1 MTKLF
6 LLPLSA
12 LLATVI
18 SHAQPAS
25 SAGYPWNG
33 DVEIVVEKTALR
45 GEMALRIRIP
55 GWVRGAVVPSD
66 LYTYADDVSLGYSV
80 LLNGEKV
87 EGELVNG
94 YFVIA
99 RKWKKGDK
107 VSVHFDMEPRVV
119 KAHAAVAADQGRIA
133 VERGPVV
140 YCRVAGQR
148 RFLHPQRSDEPAP
161 AVHRYPRLGFCPGF
175 GPGEMAVWLPQSLA
189 AIGTEMSTALQH
201 NAFFQ

>member
-6 LLPLSA
+6 LLSLSA

-18 SHAQPAS
+18 SYAQLAS

-80 LLNGEKV
+80 SLNGEKV

-107 VSVHFDMEPRVV
+107 
-119 KAHAAVAADQGRIA
+119 AHAAVAADQGRIA

-140 YCRVAGQR
+140 YCAEWPDNAGFSIHSVLMNR
-148 RFLHPQRSDEPAP
+148 HPQFTVIPASGSALASAP
-161 AVHRYPRLGFCPGF
+161 AKWPSGSRSPWPLSAPKCP
-175 GPGEMAVWLPQSLA
+175 PPC
-189 AIGTEMSTALQH
+189 STTLFS
-201 NAFFQ
+201 NNPIIVPLR

>member
-1 MTKLF
+1 M
-6 LLPLSA
+6 
-12 LLATVI
+12 
-18 SHAQPAS
+18 
-25 SAGYPWNG
+25 
-33 DVEIVVEKTALR
+33 EIVVEKTALR

-87 EGELVNG
+87 EGKLVNG

-140 YCRVAGQR
+140 YCAEWPDNAGFSIHSVLMNR
-148 RFLHPQRSDEPAP
+148 HPQFTVIPASGSALASAP
-161 AVHRYPRLGFCPGF
+161 AIATPAKWPSGSRSPWPLSAPKCPPPCSTTPSSNNPIIVPPR
-175 GPGEMAVWLPQSLA
+175 
-189 AIGTEMSTALQH
+189 
-201 NAFFQ
+201 